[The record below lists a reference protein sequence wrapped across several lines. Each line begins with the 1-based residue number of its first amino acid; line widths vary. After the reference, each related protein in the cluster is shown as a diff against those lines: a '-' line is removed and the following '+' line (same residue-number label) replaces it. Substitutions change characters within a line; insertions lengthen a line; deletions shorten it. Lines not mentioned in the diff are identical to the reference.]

1 MAATVPRPDQK
12 AKRPAPLPRLLDR
25 RTLYVLSRA
34 ETAECTCPDACER
47 DHANE

>member
-1 MAATVPRPDQK
+1 MSTTIRQPDK
-12 AKRPAPLPRLLDR
+12 TAKRPPQTGLDR

-34 ETAECTCPDACER
+34 ELAECTCPEACER